1 MRYTTG
7 IYDLLDRL
15 GLSHQKA
22 HADYGNADPAAQRAC
37 LDVLKDPL
45 LRLPPNEHLVA
56 FDEFSVCEKPTG
68 F

>member
-1 MRYTTG
+1 MNRLSTVLW
-7 IYDLLDRL
+7 LLAGF
-15 GLSHQKA
+15 GLLSFSLS
-22 HADYGNADPAAQRAC
+22 AQRAC